1 MRKIVE
7 YIFCRD
13 CKKVYFYLHGGP
25 LFTLRNWQEDPFAT
39 MLYNE
44 QRNFIL
50 VNYPIVYG
58 NGEISDYQF
67 LKEYFWEYKR
77 QNPNTEMVLLGES
90 YGGYLASLFAAEY
103 IFRKIIAIS
112 AFTSIAYQELF
123 SSERSWLKD
132 YLSENALD
140 FYTLCRDNKVNTRTI
155 FINGSR
161 DSRVPYQQFLALPFM
176 KKFKVNILPG
186 FTHRE
191 SGTRLEYVVSL
202 IKQEL

>member
-13 CKKVYFYLHGGP
+13 SEKVYFYLHGGP
-25 LFTLRNWQEDPFAT
+25 FFSLGSWQEDPFAT

-44 QRNFIL
+44 QRNLIL

-58 NGEISDYQF
+58 NGGISDYQF
-67 LKEYFWEYKR
+67 LKEYFGKYKR
-77 QNPNTEMVLLGES
+77 EHPNTEMILLGES

-103 IFRKIIAIS
+103 IFRKIITIS
-112 AFTSIAYQELF
+112 AFTSIDYQELF
-123 SSERSWLKD
+123 SSERSWLKN

-140 FYTLCRDNKVNTRTI
+140 FYTLCRNNKVNTQTI

-191 SGTRLEYVVSL
+191 CGTRLEYVISL
-202 IKQEL
+202 VKQEL

>member
-1 MRKIVE
+1 
-7 YIFCRD
+7 
-13 CKKVYFYLHGGP
+13 
-25 LFTLRNWQEDPFAT
+25 

-50 VNYPIVYG
+50 VNYPIVYDDG
-58 NGEISDYQF
+58 GISDYQF

-77 QNPNTEMVLLGES
+77 QHPNTEMVLLGES
-90 YGGYLASLFAAEY
+90 CGGYLASLFAAEY

-161 DSRVPYQQFLALPFM
+161 DSRVPYQQILALPFM

>member
-1 MRKIVE
+1 MHKIVE

-50 VNYPIVYG
+50 LNYPIVYG
-58 NGEISDYQF
+58 NGGISDYQF

-103 IFRKIIAIS
+103 I
-112 AFTSIAYQELF
+112 Y
-123 SSERSWLKD
+123 SEKL
-132 YLSENALD
+132 
-140 FYTLCRDNKVNTRTI
+140 
-155 FINGSR
+155 
-161 DSRVPYQQFLALPFM
+161 
-176 KKFKVNILPG
+176 
-186 FTHRE
+186 
-191 SGTRLEYVVSL
+191 
-202 IKQEL
+202 

>member
-13 CKKVYFYLHGGP
+13 SEKVYFYLHGGP
-25 LFTLRNWQEDPFAT
+25 FFSLGSWQEDPFAT

-44 QRNFIL
+44 QRNLIL
-50 VNYPIVYG
+50 VNHPIVYG
-58 NGEISDYQF
+58 NGGISDYQF
-67 LKEYFWEYKR
+67 LKEYFGKYKR
-77 QNPNTEMVLLGES
+77 EHPNTEMILLGES

-103 IFRKIIAIS
+103 IFRKIITIS
-112 AFTSIAYQELF
+112 AFTSIDYQELF
-123 SSERSWLKD
+123 SSERSWLKN

-140 FYTLCRDNKVNTRTI
+140 FYTLCRDNKVNTQTI

-191 SGTRLEYVVSL
+191 CGTRLEYVISL
-202 IKQEL
+202 VKQEL